1 MLSRINKDL
10 RQELKWISDIST
22 ILCDELQRKQ
32 DTKERTIHKADE
44 DTVLKMRD
52 KEMKNLMNEYETL
65 KKMSDYNY
73 AIDLKAQLKESMDTV
88 RLNNKLIKDLEA
100 KQ

>member
-1 MLSRINKDL
+1 M
-10 RQELKWISDIST
+10 Q
-22 ILCDELQRKQ
+22 
-32 DTKERTIHKADE
+32 ERTSHKADE

-88 RLNNKLIKDLEA
+88 RMNNKLIKDLEA
-100 KQ
+100 KQRRADDHRPYDPTSDIQKTIAFKQQKLVMM

>member
-32 DTKERTIHKADE
+32 DTKECTIHKADE